1 MNGFFEKISNRLL
14 YSAQPFVVVNI
25 LASFL
30 FAGVRIYELASVRLT
45 IADASSPMGIVMQA
59 VISEILF
66 IFCCMFILSLLYQL
80 LVTFLST
87 RIAITIHCVLLFLML
102 AASFGLTQYFTITM
116 IPLSTD
122 LYGYSWDDIVDT
134 VSASGGITITTVLSL
149 FLLAAVVTS
158 LPLLAKRFP
167 TPKPFVQF
175 FYGAALLSFPLQWLL
190 APEPSDFKREV
201 EYSIVRNKMAY
212 FASASFSY
220 AVRNTFSGT
229 VQSDNDFP
237 FLHTDPYPDVLGPFM
252 KPSSERPNF
261 VVIVVEGLGSSFVSG
276 GSYQGFTPFL
286 DSLAGQGLWWKNFLS
301 TTGRTFG
308 VLPSLTASLP
318 FGEKGFME
326 LGEKMPDHQS
336 LFTLLQSQGYRSS
349 FYYGSQSSF
358 DKQRTFLER
367 QQVKHIIDDKSF
379 MPPYEKSPAN
389 EGGFSWGYA
398 DDDLFKRSLEEL
410 RTAGSGS
417 RLDVYLTISTHEP
430 FIPPNAEKY
439 RRLFEERLRGMQ
451 LSEDENEDYR
461 RFKDIFASLLY
472 TDNAVRNFVEAYRQR
487 ADYRRTIFIITGDH
501 RLIPVPMATKIDR
514 YRVPMIISSPMIDR
528 PAVFQSVSTHS
539 DLVPTLLGF
548 LRQNYSM
555 KFPEKSH
562 WIGSAFDTVREF
574 RNVRSRAFMPF
585 KGEISDY
592 LDGQYF
598 LSGSRLFKVTK
609 GLSIEETTND
619 SIRTVLEAK
628 RASFISAN
636 MYAVANNKLYPSNV
650 VGRGGAVKES
660 DDTIFARIDRLKLT
674 SDRLFYLARDTA
686 FRGYYDQAREICRR
700 LLEIDPEYHDVRTLM
715 GRTYAWSRRF
725 TEASECFEE
734 VIRRSPNY
742 GDAYFALAQVEQW
755 SGNTEA
761 VLRNIDRS
769 LQLQPGNLEARYFRA
784 LVRFEQDDLK
794 GSSED
799 LQIVLEKMPGNRD
812 ALELKNKMMLAKRQ

>member
-1 MNGFFEKISNRLL
+1 MSGFFEKISNRLL

-30 FAGVRIYELASVRLT
+30 FAGVRIYELASVLQT
-45 IADASSPMGIVMQA
+45 IADASSPMGILLQS
-59 VISEILF
+59 VISEMLF

-80 LVTFLST
+80 LVMFLST
-87 RIAITIHCVLLFLML
+87 RIAITIHCVLLFLIL

-122 LYGYSWDDIVDT
+122 LYGYSWDDIVET

-149 FLLAAVVTS
+149 ILLAAVVTS
-158 LPLLAKRFP
+158 LPLLAKRLP

-175 FYGAALLSFPLQWLL
+175 FYAAALLAFPLQWLL

-201 EYSIVRNKMAY
+201 EYSIVRNKMSH
-212 FASASFSY
+212 FVSASFSY
-220 AVRNTFSGT
+220 VVRTTFTGT
-229 VQSDNDFP
+229 VQSDSDFP
-237 FLHTDPYPDVLGPFM
+237 FLHTDPYPDVLGAFM
-252 KPSSERPNF
+252 EPSSERPNF
-261 VVIVVEGLGSSFVSG
+261 VVIIVEGLGSSFVNG

-286 DSLAGQGLWWKNFLS
+286 DSLAGQGLWWMNFLS

-308 VLPSLTASLP
+308 VLPSMTASLP

-336 LFTLLQSQGYRSS
+336 LFTLLQDQGYRSS
-349 FYYGSQSSF
+349 FYYGSQSAF
-358 DKQRTFLER
+358 DKQRIFLER
-367 QQVKHIIDDKSF
+367 QQVKHIIDDRSF
-379 MPPYEKSPAN
+379 QPPYEKSPAN

-410 RTAGSGS
+410 TTASSGS

-430 FIPPNAEKY
+430 FIPPNAERY
-439 RRLFEERLRGMQ
+439 RRLFEERLSAMQ
-451 LSEDENEDYR
+451 LSVDENEDYR

-472 TDNAVRNFVEAYRQR
+472 TDNALRNFFEAYRQR
-487 ADYRRTIFIITGDH
+487 ADYNRTIFIITGDH

-528 PAVFQSVSTHS
+528 PSVFQSVSTHA

-555 KFPEKSH
+555 KFPEQSH

-609 GLSIEETTND
+609 GLSIDEMIND
-619 SIRTVLEAK
+619 SVRTVLEAK
-628 RASFISAN
+628 RAAFIAAN
-636 MYAVANNKLYPSNV
+636 MYVVSNNKLYPSNV
-650 VGRGGAVKES
+650 VGRGDAARAS
-660 DDTIFARIDRLKLT
+660 DDSLFARIDRLKLT
-674 SDRLFYLARDTA
+674 SEQLFMRARDTA
-686 FRGYYDQAREICRR
+686 FRGYYDESRGICRR
-700 LLEIDPEYHDVRTLM
+700 LLEINPEFHDVRTLM
-715 GRTYAWSRRF
+715 GRTYAWSKRY
-725 TEASECFEE
+725 TEASDCFQE
-734 VIRRSPNY
+734 VICQAPNY
-742 GDAYFALAQVEQW
+742 GDAYFGMAQVEYW
-755 SGNTEA
+755 SGNFES
-761 VLRNIDRS
+761 VFKNIDRS
-769 LQLQPGNLEARYFRA
+769 LELEPQNIDARYLRA
-784 LVRFEQDDLK
+784 LVMYEQGNVAASQQDLAVI
-794 GSSED
+794 
-799 LQIVLEKMPGNRD
+799 LQRVPD
-812 ALELKNKMMLAKRQ
+812 YASALELRKKINSVNQ

>member
-1 MNGFFEKISNRLL
+1 MSGFFEKISNRLL
-14 YSAQPFVVVNI
+14 YSAQPFVIVNI

-30 FAGVRIYELASVRLT
+30 FAGVRIYELASVRHT

-87 RIAITIHCVLLFLML
+87 RIAITIHCVLLFLIL

-122 LYGYSWDDIVDT
+122 LYGYSWDDIVET

-158 LPLLAKRFP
+158 LPLLAKRLP

-175 FYGAALLSFPLQWLL
+175 FYVAALLSFPLQWLL

-201 EYSIVRNKMAY
+201 EYSIVRNKMSY

-229 VQSDNDFP
+229 VQSDSDFP
-237 FLHTDPYPDVLGPFM
+237 FLHTDPYPDVLGPFLE
-252 KPSSERPNF
+252 PSSERPNF
-261 VVIVVEGLGSSFVSG
+261 VVIVVEGLGSSFVNG
-276 GSYQGFTPFL
+276 GTYQGFTPFL

-367 QQVKHIIDDKSF
+367 QQVKHILDDKSF

-410 RTAGSGS
+410 RTAGTDP

-430 FIPPNAEKY
+430 FIPPNADRY
-439 RRLFEERLRGMQ
+439 RRMFEQRLSEMQ
-451 LSEDENEDYR
+451 LSHEENEDYR

-472 TDNAVRNFVEAYRQR
+472 TDNAVRNFIEAYRQR
-487 ADYRRTIFIITGDH
+487 ADFNRTIFIITGDH

-514 YRVPMIISSPMIDR
+514 YRVPMIISSSMIDR
-528 PAVFQSVSTHS
+528 PAVFQSVSTHA

-598 LSGSRLFKVTK
+598 ISGSRLFKVSK
-609 GLSIEETTND
+609 GLSIDETTND
-619 SIRTVLEAK
+619 SIRTILEAK

-636 MYAVANNKLYPSNV
+636 NYAITNNKLYPSNV
-650 VGRGGAVKES
+650 VGRGDAERES
-660 DDTIFARIDRLKLT
+660 DDSLFARIDRLKLT
-674 SDRLFYLARDTA
+674 SEQLFMRARDTA
-686 FRGYYDQAREICRR
+686 FRGHYEESRGICRR
-700 LLEIDPEYHDVRTLM
+700 LLDIDPEFHDVRTLM
-715 GRTYAWSRRF
+715 GRTFAWSKRY
-725 TEASECFEE
+725 TEASDCFQE
-734 VIRRSPNY
+734 VIRRAPNY
-742 GDAYFALAQVEQW
+742 GDAYFGLAQVEYW
-755 SGNTEA
+755 SGNFES
-761 VLRNIDRS
+761 VFKNIDRS
-769 LQLQPGNLEARYFRA
+769 LELEPQNIEARYLRA
-784 LVRFEQDDLK
+784 LVMYEQGNVTASQKDLAII
-794 GSSED
+794 
-799 LQIVLEKMPGNRD
+799 LQQVSNYAS
-812 ALELKNKMMLAKRQ
+812 ALELRKKINSVNQ